1 MNQDLDKLTEDF
13 LSERP
18 KFYSLIRPYEAY
30 LFKQYSGCLQGK
42 VLDFGC
48 GDGFFAL
55 LSYELLRPGPPL
67 ELVGV
72 DITGSRAEQPE
83 FGMIYNQIKIYDGE
97 RLPFAD
103 NSFDSVASNSV
114 LEHVDNLDQA
124 ISEISRVLK
133 PGGYFLTTVMTEKWE
148 QALLGKKIGGQC
160 YVKWLRQKQE
170 HRHLLSVED
179 WTEKFQDCQLL
190 CEQKVGYL
198 PPKQS
203 RIMEALHYLSLPSLL
218 SYKLFR
224 RWVLWSNAYQF
235 WPLTPWIKALNK
247 TTQTQVRQASS
258 VFFVLQKKA
267 DSTTAVQKSSPGD
280 DHKH

>member
-1 MNQDLDKLTEDF
+1 MTQDLDKLTEDF

-30 LFKQYSGCLQGK
+30 LFQHHSEYCHGR

-48 GDGFFAL
+48 GDGFFAEIAL
-55 LSYELLRPGPPL
+55 LPIKQNQQFKLI
-67 ELVGV
+67 GV
-72 DITGSRAEQPE
+72 DIASSRIDQARD
-83 FGMIYNQIKIYDGE
+83 FNIYHQIKIYNGE

-103 NSFDSVASNSV
+103 NSFNSVMSNSV
-114 LEHVDNLDQA
+114 LEHVADLDQTLH
-124 ISEISRVLK
+124 EIGRVLK
-133 PGGYFLTTVMTEKWE
+133 PGGYFLTTVMTEQWE

-179 WTEKFQDCQLL
+179 WTDKFQDYQLL
-190 CEQKVGYL
+190 CEQRVGYL

-203 RIMEALHYLSLPSLL
+203 RVMEVLHYLSLPSLL

-224 RWVLWSNAYQF
+224 RWVLWPNAYRF
-235 WPLTPWIKALNK
+235 CPLTPWIKALNK

-258 VFFVLQKKA
+258 VFFVLQKKP
-267 DSTTAVQKSSPGD
+267 D
-280 DHKH
+280 